1 MALYV
6 RRRILKEIRSLI
18 GSQCKL
24 RKKGEIC
31 SGGSHLQNQVKSH
44 RQMMVLMSLVLVL
57 IGPFRHVVIGCQ
69 SMKVVVIR
77 LC

>member
-24 RKKGEIC
+24 CKKGEIC
-31 SGGSHLQNQVKSH
+31 SVRLALTTSLAAEFCTRLFLGGAINI
-44 RQMMVLMSLVLVL
+44 L
-57 IGPFRHVVIGCQ
+57 ILETRITV
-69 SMKVVVIR
+69 
-77 LC
+77 

>member
-31 SGGSHLQNQVKSH
+31 SVRLA
-44 RQMMVLMSLVLVL
+44 LTTSLAAE
-57 IGPFRHVVIGCQ
+57 
-69 SMKVVVIR
+69 
-77 LC
+77 LCTRCSF